1 MAKGVG
7 RERKKKRMLEAV
19 ETKKERKGKKDGRK
33 RL

>member
-1 MAKGVG
+1 MANGVG
-7 RERKKKRMLEAV
+7 RERKKKRML